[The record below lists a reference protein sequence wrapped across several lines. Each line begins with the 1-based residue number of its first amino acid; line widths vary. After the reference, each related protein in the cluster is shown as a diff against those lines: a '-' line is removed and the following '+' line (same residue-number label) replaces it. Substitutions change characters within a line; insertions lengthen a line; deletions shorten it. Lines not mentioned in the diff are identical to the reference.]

1 MEPMRS
7 IVASVCLYAILLAP
21 ASASAQFKARP
32 FSDPATGEVYH
43 VELSGAIWNPNPE
56 ISVSSEALGIVGS
69 KIDLVADLGVV
80 KKSLRELR
88 IVLRPAT
95 KHKFRIHYLPMRYA
109 ADAIVTREFV
119 FNGIRYRVGLPVST
133 EFQWNAWRFAYEY
146 DFLYR
151 DRWFVGF
158 VAAVDYTD
166 VQVDLDS
173 AIGAEFARA
182 RAPVPAFGG
191 IVRGYVAPNISI
203 TGELTGVK
211 VPDSI
216 KGDYRAHYI
225 DFDLYGTVNFNDHV
239 GAQVGY
245 RSIDVDYQIKLD
257 AGDFRQKG
265 LYVSGVVR
273 F

>member
-1 MEPMRS
+1 MRS
-7 IVASVCLYAILLAP
+7 IVASVVLCAILLAP
-21 ASASAQFKARP
+21 ASARAQYGARP

-43 VELSGAIWNPNPE
+43 VELAGAFWDPTPE
-56 ISVSSEALGIVGS
+56 MSVSSEALGIIGS
-69 KIDLVADLGVV
+69 NIDLVNDLGVV
-80 KKSLRELR
+80 KKSFKELR

-95 KHKFRIHYLPMRYA
+95 KHKFRVNYLPVHYSA
-109 ADAIVTREFV
+109 ETTVTREFV

-158 VAAVDYTD
+158 VAAADWTD

-173 AIGAEFARA
+173 VIGAEFAHA
-182 RAPVPAFGG
+182 KAPIPTFGG

-211 VPDSI
+211 VPDSV

-245 RSIDVDYQIKLD
+245 RSIDVEYQFKLD
-257 AGDFRQKG
+257 TGNLKLGG
-265 LYVSGVVR
+265 LYFGGVVR
-273 F
+273 Y